1 MTTTIFAEESGIT
14 RTMIAVLYESQ
25 EARDTAR
32 RSGMEQGVAASYN
45 RLEELLSS
53 MLAAHPK

>member
-1 MTTTIFAEESGIT
+1 LTTTIFAEESGIT

-32 RSGMEQGVAASYN
+32 RSGM
-45 RLEELLSS
+45 
-53 MLAAHPK
+53 